1 MDPLGYSWLADAL
14 VEPER
19 FAQRPA
25 VLERMEP
32 PGRHE
37 CRWRNVFGR
46 DRFHPDLARPPV
58 EGGDN
63 GSSGGPPLRLNPH
76 QPPTARGGQP
86 LLRARN
92 EKGAAQGRPGWV
104 VPTHSLEGR
113 DPQQSA

>member
-63 GSSGGPPLRLNPH
+63 GSSGGPPPRRTPH
-76 QPPTARGGQP
+76 PPPTAPGGP
-86 LLRARN
+86 PPLRAGHG
-92 EKGAAQGRPGWV
+92 ESAHQGRPGCV
-104 VPTHSLEGR
+104 GHTHSI
-113 DPQQSA
+113 DAAY

>member
-63 GSSGGPPLRLNPH
+63 GSSGGPPPRLTPH
-76 QPPTARGGQP
+76 QPPTPRGRTPP
-86 LLRARN
+86 LPAGKAEVATR
-92 EKGAAQGRPGWV
+92 GPPGFV
-104 VPTHSLEGR
+104 VPT
-113 DPQQSA
+113 PFTV

>member
-58 EGGDN
+58 EGRDN
-63 GSSGGPPLRLNPH
+63 SSSGGAPPRLS
-76 QPPTARGGQP
+76 PPPPRTPPGAHP
-86 LLRARN
+86 LVRARHARVAPA
-92 EKGAAQGRPGWV
+92 GP
-104 VPTHSLEGR
+104 H
-113 DPQQSA
+113 

>member
-63 GSSGGPPLRLNPH
+63 SSSGGPRPRLSPHPPPTPPPQHPPLR
-76 QPPTARGGQP
+76 AG
-86 LLRARN
+86 N
-92 EKGAAQGRPGWV
+92 EEDAAQVRPGC
-104 VPTHSLEGR
+104 
-113 DPQQSA
+113 

>member
-63 GSSGGPPLRLNPH
+63 GSSGGARPRLSPPP
-76 QPPTARGGQP
+76 PPTP
-86 LLRARN
+86 RARHPPF
-92 EKGAAQGRPGWV
+92 GARQPRKPTAGRPG
-104 VPTHSLEGR
+104 L
-113 DPQQSA
+113 

>member
-63 GSSGGPPLRLNPH
+63 GSSGGPPPGPS
-76 QPPTARGGQP
+76 PPPAPAARPAPPPLAAPPREGGARGPPRWG
-86 LLRARN
+86 
-92 EKGAAQGRPGWV
+92 
-104 VPTHSLEGR
+104 VPTRSTGG
-113 DPQQSA
+113 

>member
-63 GSSGGPPLRLNPH
+63 GSSGGPPPRLTPH
-76 QPPTARGGQP
+76 PPPTPRAAQPPV
-86 LLRARN
+86 RARH
-92 EKGAAQGRPGWV
+92 EESAAEGRPRCV
-104 VPTHSLEGR
+104 VPTPST
-113 DPQQSA
+113 D